1 MKKLLIALAEMF
13 SAFSAKLH
21 DMSEEAQS
29 DPIDH
34 EAVLDIVQDA
44 INDGHLK
51 LPSNDDE
58 AIEADDIY
66 GLDRYVDNQIDA
78 YDFDHVLDS
87 RHFEQMTMALV
98 NHYAFEN
105 RMDCANISWDR
116 ECMAMREH
124 MSKRYEHWTEE
135 RKAREERKKAQIIKE
150 YLKSQECPASPPR
163 LIITN
168 HKNGDGDVKI

>member
-1 MKKLLIALAEMF
+1 MVKFLIALAELF
-13 SAFSAKLH
+13 SSFAAKLH
-21 DMSEEAQS
+21 NLSEEVPS
-29 DPIDH
+29 DSIDH

-44 INDGHLK
+44 INEGHLK
-51 LPSNDDE
+51 LPSNEEE
-58 AIEADDIY
+58 AINAEDIW
-66 GLDRYVDNQIDA
+66 GLERYIDNQIDA

-124 MSKRYEHWTEE
+124 MSKRYDNWTEE
-135 RKAREERKKAQIIKE
+135 RKAREERKKAQIIKQYE
-150 YLKSQECPASPPR
+150 QSKAQV
-163 LIITN
+163 IITN
-168 HKNGDGDVKI
+168 HKDGDVKI